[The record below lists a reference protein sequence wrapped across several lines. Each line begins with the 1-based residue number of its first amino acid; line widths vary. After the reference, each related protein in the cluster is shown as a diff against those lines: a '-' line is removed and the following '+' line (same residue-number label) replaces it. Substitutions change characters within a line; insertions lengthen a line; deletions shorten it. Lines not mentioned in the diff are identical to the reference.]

1 MCASFHSHFL
11 PQPETTRDA
20 VKPTLL
26 KPALQRAGRRLVGR
40 QLPYGLR
47 CNSPGMAVTQAS
59 HTHTPTT
66 KGLIFYPA
74 LRLRRRP
81 AAAAPTLMDFCVRG
95 KGFYYL
101 PAHQAA

>member
-47 CNSPGMAVTQAS
+47 YNSPGMAVTQAS